1 MLHYNFYE
9 SKNQNKQLLVMLH
22 GFISDATTYL

>member
-9 SKNQNKQLLVMLH
+9 SKNQSKQLLVMLH
-22 GFISDATTYL
+22 GFISDA